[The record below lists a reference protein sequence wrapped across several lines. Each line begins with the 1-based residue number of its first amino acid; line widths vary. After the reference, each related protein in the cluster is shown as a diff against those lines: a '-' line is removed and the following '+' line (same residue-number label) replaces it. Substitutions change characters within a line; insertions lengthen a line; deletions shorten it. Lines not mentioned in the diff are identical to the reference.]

1 MTAALSG
8 VVAAKSPGNMA
19 RDRSPGTVEQVTDD
33 PTAAFAALVA
43 GPEDTLPL
51 DDAVLLIAAH
61 ALPGLD
67 MDVERARLDELA
79 AGVAV
84 RSVEGVVDHLVHL
97 GFDGDRASYHD
108 PDNSLLPRVLDR
120 RRGIPLSLAI
130 VAIEVGRRAGV
141 PLLGIGMPGH
151 FLVRAA
157 GDPEH
162 FVDLFHGGRRL
173 DPTGCRARY
182 EAVVAGVPWREDHLD
197 PVGPRAIVTR
207 VLANL
212 ANAYRRSGDRRGLAW
227 ALDLRLRL
235 PGATDRERRELAVV
249 LGAGGRYVEAAALL
263 EATGVDQD
271 QVAAQRLR
279 ARMN

>member
-1 MTAALSG
+1 MTAGLSG
-8 VVAAKSPGNMA
+8 VLAAKSPGNMA
-19 RDRSPGTVEQVTDD
+19 GDRSAGTVRGVTDD

-43 GPEDTLPL
+43 GAGDTMPL

-67 MDVERARLDELA
+67 LDAERERLDELA
-79 AGVAV
+79 AGVAQP
-84 RSVEGVVDHLVHL
+84 SVDGVVDHLVRL
-97 GFDGDRASYHD
+97 GFDGDRATYHH

-120 RRGIPLSLAI
+120 RRGIPLSLAV
-130 VAIEVGRRAGV
+130 VAMEVGRRVDVA
-141 PLLGIGMPGH
+141 LLGIGMPGH

-157 GDPEH
+157 SDPEH

-173 DPTGCRARY
+173 DPAGCRARY
-182 EAVVAGVPWREDHLD
+182 EAVVAGVAWRDEHLE

-249 LGAGGRYVEAAALL
+249 LGAGGRYSEAAQLL
-263 EATGVDQD
+263 EATGAEQD

-279 ARMN
+279 ARLN